1 MEFWPAADCAPDTEF
16 VAATAFALPPES
28 VADTAFA
35 VPEVELEGGVSIEVN
50 PELIWINCCK
60 LFTPTSCEM

>member
-1 MEFWPAADCAPDTEF
+1 MEFAAAGDCVPDTEF
-16 VAATAFALPPES
+16 VASTAFALAPEL
-28 VADTAFA
+28 VPETAFA
-35 VPEVELEGGVSIEVN
+35 AGELELEDGVSIDVN